1 MDLRLDVSFSLL
13 TGIGEL
19 AVLMRL
25 LALEA
30 ILRYWYFS
38 LYLLCGSMQCLVW
51 LLGTPTSFAYATFW
65 LCTTPLM
72 IGLRIAVVAELWNQL
87 SERPGDN
94 PRARRLAL
102 IGVGIA
108 VAVSLATGVDLWL
121 VGWQP
126 TIYRVASLAIRYS
139 SSILA
144 IFCAIVTWWGCTTD
158 RPLPRNTVRHAFLL
172 TGYFASIAGVHLWS
186 HLTGGSNEV
195 TGVVMNAMATLAFG
209 LWFVLFTKRGELQAA

>member
-1 MDLRLDVSFSLL
+1 MDLRLDVTFSLV

-19 AVLMRL
+19 AVLIRL

-30 ILRYWYFS
+30 MLRYWYFS

-102 IGVGIA
+102 IGIGIA
-108 VAVSLATGVDLWL
+108 VAVSLATGGDLGL

-126 TIYRVASLAIRYS
+126 PIFRVGWLGLRFSA
-139 SSILA
+139 SILA
-144 IFCAIVTWWGCTTD
+144 IFC
-158 RPLPRNTVRHAFLL
+158 R
-172 TGYFASIAGVHLWS
+172 SI
-186 HLTGGSNEV
+186 
-195 TGVVMNAMATLAFG
+195 TGVG
-209 LWFVLFTKRGELQAA
+209 C